1 MVREGEAVD
10 SSASIAISSR
20 IGGNLTPQ
28 RFGVFEPG
36 LLDRLRDLVV
46 LKRFGEYLF
55 SASELST
62 HDPVSRVGFVQGAS
76 LVIDGSTE
84 ELSGELAFETFESG
98 TVDLS
103 EEIAD
108 HDVIENSP
116 YEVVDDLFEHLGAA
130 ELVKESGGR
139 IHLEAHG

>member
-1 MVREGEAVD
+1 MREGEAVD
-10 SSASIAISSR
+10 SFASRAISAR
-20 IGGNLTPQ
+20 VGGNLAPQ

-36 LLDRLRDLVV
+36 FLDRFRDLVV

-62 HDPVSRVGFVQGAS
+62 HDPVRSVSFIEGAS
-76 LVIDGSTE
+76 LVIDGSPE
-84 ELSGELAFETFESG
+84 ELSGELTLEAFEPG

-108 HDVIENSP
+108 HDVIENP
-116 YEVVDDLFEHLGAA
+116 PHEIVDDLFEYAGAA
-130 ELVKESGGR
+130 ELFKKRGGGV
-139 IHLEAHG
+139 HLKAPR